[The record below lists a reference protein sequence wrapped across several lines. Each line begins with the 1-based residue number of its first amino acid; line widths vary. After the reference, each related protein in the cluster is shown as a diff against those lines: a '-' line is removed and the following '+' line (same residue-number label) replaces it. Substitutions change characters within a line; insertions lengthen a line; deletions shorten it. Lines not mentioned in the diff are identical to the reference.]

1 MAVDTHELKDQLA
14 QADAAFRQLVIE
26 HHDLDERIRRLS
38 NSLLTAPEQLEEVAL
53 KKRKLH
59 LKDQMES
66 ILREHAQSPDTAI
79 RH

>member
-1 MAVDTHELKDQLA
+1 MAVETEQLKDQLA
-14 QADAAFRQLVIE
+14 QTDAAFRQLVLE
-26 HHDLDERIRRLS
+26 HHSLDARIRQLS

-59 LKDQMES
+59 LKDQIEYA
-66 ILREHAQSPDTAI
+66 LRRHRTDAPPAQ